1 MREVSETS
9 AAQEVSVPASGR
21 ETFWRLVT
29 SYEYEPDRRAKILE
43 EIDRL
48 FRRPATIL
56 VVDACGFTRA
66 SRGTGIVQFLALL
79 RRLEGIVIPEV
90 ERAGGSMLA
99 READNFF
106 ALMPDPAAALE
117 CGRAIL
123 SEVARSNGGLSADK
137 RLAVSIG
144 IGHGDVLM
152 VERGLMY
159 GDEMNL
165 VCKVGEDLAGPDE
178 ILLTP
183 AAREALGPAY
193 GDFEERRLTIS
204 GLDVTAYRP
213 LA

>member
-1 MREVSETS
+1 MREVSEDP
-9 AAQEVSVPASGR
+9 AAKEVSVPPSGR
-21 ETFWRLVT
+21 ETFWRLVRE
-29 SYEYEPDRRAKILE
+29 YEYEPDRRAEILE
-43 EIDRL
+43 QINRL

-56 VVDACGFTRA
+56 VVDAGGFTRT

-79 RRLEGIVIPEV
+79 YRLEGIVVPEV
-90 ERAGGSMLA
+90 ERGGGSMLA
-99 READNFF
+99 LEADNFF

-117 CGRAIL
+117 GGRAIL
-123 SEVARSNGGLSADK
+123 SEVAKSNAGLRADK

-152 VERGLMY
+152 IERGLMY

-183 AAREALGPAY
+183 AAREALRAAH
-193 GDFEERRLTIS
+193 GDFEGRRLTIS